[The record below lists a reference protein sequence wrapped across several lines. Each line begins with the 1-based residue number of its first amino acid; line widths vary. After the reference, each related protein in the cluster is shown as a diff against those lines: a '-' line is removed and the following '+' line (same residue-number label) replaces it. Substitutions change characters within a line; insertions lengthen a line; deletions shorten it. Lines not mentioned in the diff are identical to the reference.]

1 MYRQPHLRALDRVG
15 ADAAT
20 PMTTAVSP
28 ARSSAVRTAEPK
40 PVVTPQ
46 PTSAA
51 RCSGKPSSIFTT
63 DFTGTTVC
71 LANVPSRHI

>member
-1 MYRQPHLRALDRVG
+1 MP
-15 ADAAT
+15 T
-20 PMTTAVSP
+20 TTAVSP

-71 LANVPSRHI
+71 FANVPRRHIWPMSSPRAWKR